1 MSDQNPYEKLGVTED
16 ASFDEIQDAKGR
28 LMQQHRGD
36 QKLLETVEAAYDS
49 IIMDRLRMRQEGK
62 IKVPERI
69 RFPEKSSQAPPSF
82 TQAPV
87 SRTPAW
93 LQRLLDSPTPAD
105 LIWPAVS
112 FLLLSGMTVFYRPPA
127 ESAPAESI
135 LPLVLALGVGCS
147 IYFLNRKERQF
158 GRAVLLTLVGLLVG
172 VGLGT
177 VLGSLVLGTLSELQ
191 IVGIVFTSEKI
202 ATLVSFFVLWL
213 ISSFLR

>member
-36 QKLLETVEAAYDS
+36 QKLLEAVDAAYDA

-69 RFPEKSSQAPPSF
+69 RFPERLSQAPPSF
-82 TQAPV
+82 PQAPTNR
-87 SRTPAW
+87 SPAW
-93 LQRLLDSPTPAD
+93 LQRLLDTPTPRD

-112 FLLLSGMTVFYRPPA
+112 FLLLSSLTIFYHTPN
-127 ESAPAESI
+127 ESI
-135 LPLVLALGVGCS
+135 LPLVLALGFGCS
-147 IYFLNRKERQF
+147 IYFLNRKEQQF
-158 GRAVLLTLVGLLVG
+158 GRAVVLTLAGLVLG
-172 VGLGT
+172 LGLGT
-177 VLGSLVLGTLSELQ
+177 LLGGLLGTQ
-191 IVGIVFTSEKI
+191 IASIGLRAESFT
-202 ATLVSFFVLWL
+202 TLVTFLVFWL

>member
-36 QKLLETVEAAYDS
+36 QKLVESVEAAYDA

-69 RFPEKSSQAPPSF
+69 RFPEKLSPAPPTFPQAPANRS
-82 TQAPV
+82 
-87 SRTPAW
+87 PAW
-93 LQRLLDSPTPAD
+93 LQRLLDTPSPGELLGPAIAFSV
-105 LIWPAVS
+105 LGALTIFYPA
-112 FLLLSGMTVFYRPPA
+112 PD
-127 ESAPAESI
+127 ESI
-135 LPLVLALGVGCS
+135 LPLALALGFCCN

-158 GRAVLLTLVGLLVG
+158 GRAVLLTLAGLLIG

-177 VLGSLVLGTLSELQ
+177 LLGGLIESQ
-191 IVGIVFTSEKI
+191 IASFGLATEKF

>member
-112 FLLLSGMTVFYRPPA
+112 FLLLSGMTVFYR
-127 ESAPAESI
+127 APAESI

-147 IYFLNRKERQF
+147 IYFLNRKEGQF
-158 GRAVLLTLVGLLVG
+158 GRAVLLTLAGLVVGLLLG
-172 VGLGT
+172 QLLGGLLEPQLASIDWKT
-177 VLGSLVLGTLSELQ
+177 EN
-191 IVGIVFTSEKI
+191 F
-202 ATLVSFFVLWL
+202 ATLVTFFVFWL

>member
-1 MSDQNPYEKLGVTED
+1 MSDQNPYEKLGVTEE

-36 QKLLETVEAAYDS
+36 PKLVEAVEAAYDA

-69 RFPEKSSQAPPSF
+69 RFPEKLSQAPPNF

-87 SRTPAW
+87 NRSSAW
-93 LQRLLDSPTPAD
+93 LQRLWDTPTPAD
-105 LIWPAVS
+105 LIWPAVT
-112 FLLLSGMTVFYRPPA
+112 FMLLSGASVFYR
-127 ESAPAESI
+127 APDESI
-135 LPLVLALGVGCS
+135 LPLVLALGVGCNV
-147 IYFLNRKERQF
+147 YFLNRKERQF
-158 GRAVLLTLVGLLVG
+158 GRAVLITLVGLIVG

-177 VLGSLVLGTLSELQ
+177 VLGSLLKVQLTTIG
-191 IVGIVFTSEKI
+191 FTAEKFS
-202 ATLVSFFVLWL
+202 TMVTFFLFWL

>member
-16 ASFDEIQDAKGR
+16 ASFDEIQDAKSR

-36 QKLLETVEAAYDS
+36 QKLLESVDAAYDA

-69 RFPEKSSQAPPSF
+69 RFAEKLSQAPPSF
-82 TQAPV
+82 SQSPV
-87 SRTPAW
+87 NKSPAW
-93 LQRLLDSPTPAD
+93 LQRLVDTPSPGD

-112 FLLLSGMTVFYRPPA
+112 FLVLGGVTVFYRTQDM
-127 ESAPAESI
+127 SSM
-135 LPLVLALGVGCS
+135 LSLVLALGVGCS
-147 IYFLNRKERQF
+147 IYFLNRKEGQF

-172 VGLGT
+172 VGLGSL
-177 VLGSLVLGTLSELQ
+177 LGGFLAPQLSP
-191 IVGIVFTSEKI
+191 VGISPDQL
-202 ATLVSFFVLWL
+202 ATVVTFFVLWL

>member
-28 LMQQHRGD
+28 LIQQHRGD
-36 QKLLETVEAAYDS
+36 QKLVESVEAAYDA

-69 RFPEKSSQAPPSF
+69 RFPEKLSPAPPTFPQAPANRS
-82 TQAPV
+82 
-87 SRTPAW
+87 PAW
-93 LQRLLDSPTPAD
+93 LQRLLDTPSPGELLGPAIAFSV
-105 LIWPAVS
+105 LGALTIFYPA
-112 FLLLSGMTVFYRPPA
+112 PD
-127 ESAPAESI
+127 ESI
-135 LPLVLALGVGCS
+135 LPLALALGFGCN
-147 IYFLNRKERQF
+147 IYFLNRKEQQF
-158 GRAVLLTLVGLLVG
+158 GRAVLLTLAGLLIG

-177 VLGSLVLGTLSELQ
+177 LLGGLIESQ
-191 IVGIVFTSEKI
+191 IASFGLATEKF